1 MGRSRQA
8 LQRLRS
14 SSQPRPHRFAP
25 LGLAVLLLWGLW
37 GSPAAAEG
45 SDPWETLEQVR
56 AASETAGILSA
67 DFDQSYVPAGF
78 DTAEERSGRMFM
90 ELPDCLRVEYS
101 EPYPESYLI
110 CGGVVHAWNPEDG
123 SGRRY
128 LVDPEDEPGLDLLLL
143 STGELRRRYQA
154 TVEEGADGA
163 LEILLEPHVTTE
175 RLREAAFMVRPQ
187 THRIVGIRYR
197 DADGGTTTFE
207 LENYQE
213 VEGRD
218 VFTAPRDI
226 EWQGES

>member
-1 MGRSRQA
+1 LRSI
-8 LQRLRS
+8 RLR
-14 SSQPRPHRFAP
+14 P
-25 LGLAVLLLWGLW
+25 LVIAALLLSAFL
-37 GSPAAAEG
+37 PATAEAEES
-45 SDPWETLEQVR
+45 SDPWETLERVR
-56 AASETAGILSA
+56 AVSETAGILSA
-67 DFDQSYVPAGF
+67 DFDQSYIPAGF
-78 DTAEERSGRMFM
+78 DTAEKRSGRMFM

-154 TVEEGADGA
+154 TVEEGTDGA

-175 RLREAAFMVRPQ
+175 RLREAAFTVRPQ
-187 THRIVGIRYR
+187 SHRIVGIRYR
-197 DADGGTTTFE
+197 DADGGATTFE
-207 LENYQE
+207 LENYQA

-226 EWQGES
+226 EWQGEK